1 MLRLAHRILTQ
12 TCGLYGPAIP
22 PTITDA
28 DGKLLAEW
36 SINKALRSQEAPVI
50 VADNVAA
57 YLDGSYI
64 KWADV
69 QPISPPFSKMLV
81 VWRTAHYTG
90 CCEHGVSLETT
101 MVDDLDEEA
110 LDAAGIRRAF
120 DLAAKLGLKYEA
132 LVFQDTKPQT
142 LSHSCIVSAFCYCV
156 DSKGMLSRS
165 ILPTFFTISRGCL
178 LSIIEPDIFMTEM
191 RLGWWCHPALTA
203 VAFMNCKNVA
213 RLDVTSNEGPTPK
226 WCRRQRVPELK
237 YHALQID
244 PNLGTKP
251 RPGERKTEGD
261 RSGKSL
267 HICRGH
273 FVHYRDDGVS
283 QGLFGRRQYGTF
295 WVPAHTRGSL
305 ELGKVISSYNVKA
318 PCST

>member
-12 TCGLYGPAIP
+12 TCGLYGPEAL

-28 DGKLLAEW
+28 DGKLLAGW
-36 SINKALRSQEAPVI
+36 SINKALRRQEAPVI

-69 QPISPPFSKMLV
+69 QPIAPPFSKMLV
-81 VWRTAHYTG
+81 VWRNAHYAG

-101 MVDDLDEEA
+101 LVDDLDEQT

-120 DLAAKLGLKYEA
+120 DFAVKLGLKYEA
-132 LVFQDTKPQT
+132 MLFKDTKT
-142 LSHSCIVSAFCYCV
+142 HALTHSCIISAFSYHV
-156 DSKGMLSRS
+156 DNKGMLSRS
-165 ILPTFFTISRGCL
+165 VLPTFFTIDRGCL
-178 LSIIEPDIFMTEM
+178 LSIIEPDIFTPEM

-203 VAFMNCKNVA
+203 VAFMNCKNVV
-213 RLDVTSNEGPTPK
+213 RLDVTNNEGPTAK

-244 PNLGTKP
+244 PNLGTKL
-251 RPGERKTEGD
+251 RPGGRKTEGD
-261 RSGKSL
+261 RSGKAL

-273 FVHYRDDGVS
+273 FAHYIDDGVS
-283 QGLFGRRQYGTF
+283 QGLFGRHQFGTF
-295 WVPAHTRGSL
+295 WIPSHTRGSK
-305 ELGKVISSYNVKA
+305 EHGKIVSSYNVKA
-318 PCST
+318 PCCA